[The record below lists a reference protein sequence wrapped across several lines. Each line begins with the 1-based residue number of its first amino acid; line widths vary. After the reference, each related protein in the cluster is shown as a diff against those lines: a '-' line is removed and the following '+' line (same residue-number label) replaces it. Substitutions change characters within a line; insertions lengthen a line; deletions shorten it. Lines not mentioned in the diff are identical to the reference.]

1 MNTLSNKLLL
11 LLISSLFFSCSLSE
25 EEEGLTPEPE
35 MKLPKG
41 LYPIHITHSTL
52 GQTTN
57 DIEFGYNSTSGQLT
71 KVISYEYK
79 DQIMLP
85 DTDRLPLSQVVI
97 DSFIYVNDTVRTVI
111 NETLSE
117 IDYYG
122 LQKGVISEKEII
134 DTDSSFSLLTKSQF
148 YNYNKLQINTLDS
161 TGRIKGRWLTSSYD
175 IKNDSIENYH
185 QFSLYIWENENIIQE
200 KVYRGNGSKPTIDET
215 TLIYWINYTY
225 DDKNNPYDIIDYHVI
240 NCSLF
245 PSTYFLPKTKNNI
258 TSRELVWNFSNST
271 PEKSTQTYEYNEL
284 GYPIEINSSSFE
296 ENKKVTIEYH
306 IEN

>member
-1 MNTLSNKLLL
+1 MNKLNNLLL
-11 LLISSLFFSCSLSE
+11 LFIGSLFFSCGLSE
-25 EEEGLTPEPE
+25 EESIAPEPE
-35 MKLPKG
+35 VKLPKG
-41 LYPIHITHSTL
+41 LYPIHITHSTS
-52 GQTTN
+52 GQTTK
-57 DIEFGYNSTSGQLT
+57 DIEVGYNSTNGHLT

-85 DTDRLPLSQVVI
+85 DTDRLPLAQVVI

-122 LQKGVISEKEII
+122 LQDGVILKKEII
-134 DTDSSFSLLTKSQF
+134 DTDSSFSLLTKNQL
-148 YNYNKLQINTLDS
+148 YNNNTLQINTLES
-161 TGRIKGRWLTSSYD
+161 TGRIKGRWLTASYD
-175 IKNDSIENYH
+175 LESDSIENYL
-185 QFSLYIWENENIIQE
+185 QFSLYIWENYNIIQE

-225 DDKNNPYDIIDYHVI
+225 DDKNNPYDIIDFHVI

-245 PSTYFLPKTKNNI
+245 PSTHFLPKTKNNI
-258 TSRELVWNFSNST
+258 TSRELVWNFPNST